1 MTELFSADGWLNTAI
16 VSVNGFLWSLYAC
29 GRGLLW

>member
-16 VSVNGFLWSLYAC
+16 VAVNGFQWTLYAC
-29 GRGLLW
+29 GRGLLR